1 MAKSKENKGVKARL
15 VSAAWQLF
23 HDKGYDQTTVDD
35 IIELSGT
42 SKGSF
47 YYYFDTKDELLSTLS
62 TVLDDFYEELSAE
75 IDPDMNN
82 YDKLLYLNYRAH
94 SMIEEKINIDLLASL
109 YSTQL
114 TAKGQRHLL
123 DRNRVYYRLITGIVE
138 EGQKIGEIRQDKSI
152 TEITKYYSLC
162 ERALISDWCLSRMPS
177 VYKVSLPQRPVS
189 QMPVKYSPRPY
200 ILSPQMW
207 RAAHPT
213 GRRMHPVLL

>member
-47 YYYFDTKDELLSTLS
+47 YYYFDTKDELFSTLS

-138 EGQKIGEIRQDKSI
+138 EGQKNGEIRQDKSI

-162 ERALISDWCLSRMPS
+162 ERALISDWCLSRGD
-177 VYKVSLPQRPVS
+177 YSLGEYSREY
-189 QMPVKYSPRPY
+189 MPVMMEYFK
-200 ILSPQMW
+200 IEE
-207 RAAHPT
+207 
-213 GRRMHPVLL
+213 